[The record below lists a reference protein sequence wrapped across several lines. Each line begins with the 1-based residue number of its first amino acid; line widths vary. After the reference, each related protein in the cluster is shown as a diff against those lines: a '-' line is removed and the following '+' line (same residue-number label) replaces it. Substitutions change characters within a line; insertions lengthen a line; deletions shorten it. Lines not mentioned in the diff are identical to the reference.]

1 MARIAVVSFR
11 LGGTDG
17 VSIEAAKWIEALKVL
32 GHEVTQVAGEG
43 SVDVVLPGLAMDAGT
58 APTLEELN
66 QVLDGARLVI
76 VENLASLPLN
86 VAAREQLYRV
96 LDGRP
101 ALFRHHD
108 LPWQRAH
115 LAHLEGPRD
124 LAPWRHVTINE
135 LSRRQLG
142 QRGIAATTMMNSFD
156 CDPPPGDRSDT
167 RRELG
172 LENELLVLMPTRAL
186 PRKNVEGALALAAS
200 LGAILW
206 LLGPAE
212 DGYGATL
219 ESLIARATVDVR
231 HGLAPGRTIHDA
243 YAACD
248 LVVMPSTWEGF
259 GNPVLE
265 SVTHRRPLCVYRYPV
280 LAEIESTGL
289 RFFNLGDV
297 RGVKRFLER
306 PDESLLEEN
315 LAIARR
321 DFNVRDLPD
330 RLAGIVALDARDD
343 RRSFDTSRLR

>member
-1 MARIAVVSFR
+1 MARIAMVSFR
-11 LGGTDG
+11 LGGSDG
-17 VSIEAAKWIEALKVL
+17 VSIEAAKWIEALGQL

-43 SVDVVLPGLAMDAGT
+43 PVDVVLPGLAMDADRP
-58 APTLEELN
+58 PTLEELHRA
-66 QVLDGARLVI
+66 LDEADLVI

-142 QRGIAATTMMNSFD
+142 ERGIAATTMMNSFD
-156 CDPPPGDRSDT
+156 CEPPQGDRSGT
-167 RRELG
+167 RRQLG
-172 LENELLVLMPTRAL
+172 LDVELVVLMPTRAL

-200 LGAILW
+200 LGAVLW

-212 DGYGATL
+212 DGYAPTL
-219 ESLIARATVDVR
+219 ESLLAASALDVR
-231 HGLAPGRTIHDA
+231 LGLAPGRTIHDA

-259 GNPVLE
+259 GNAVLE
-265 SVTHRRPLCVYRYPV
+265 SVTHRRPLCVYPYPV
-280 LAEIESTGL
+280 LAEITSTGL
-289 RFFNLGDV
+289 RFFDLDDV
-297 RGVKRFLER
+297 RGVKQFLES
-306 PDESLLEEN
+306 PDASLLEEN
-315 LAIARR
+315 HSIARQH
-321 DFNVRDLPD
+321 FNVRDLPK
-330 RLAGIVALDARDD
+330 RLADVLERTTRGVRNPYDA
-343 RRSFDTSRLR
+343 SRHA